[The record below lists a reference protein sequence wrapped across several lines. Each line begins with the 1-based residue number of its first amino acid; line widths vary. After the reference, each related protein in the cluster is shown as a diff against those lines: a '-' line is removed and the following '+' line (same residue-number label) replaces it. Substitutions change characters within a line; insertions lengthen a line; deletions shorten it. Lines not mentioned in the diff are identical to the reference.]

1 MQSATKGFF
10 DLERNARIGPR
21 HPKLGAA
28 GFRVAQWLAA
38 RTMGRAGFHRL
49 GSPFAEA
56 RIAEARDRLTRGETL
71 YLAGLGAPGTHN
83 SGVALVEVT
92 QARGPRLILNNE
104 EERFSGNKH
113 TSEYPRESI
122 EAMVTTL
129 RGMGRDVGDIF
140 AWLTSW
146 DYPALAGTLAR
157 TVLEEAPQSLK
168 LLRTTEA
175 AGFDGRRLDQM
186 TRTPKILGK
195 QLGLAGRVPLIVM
208 PHHDNHAWFSFAA
221 SPFADDGEPVAIAV
235 LDGTGDLG
243 SVSLYVVENGTMR
256 RLYCNDSMFDSLGAF
271 YSVISSTQGGWTWLS
286 SEGRY
291 MGAAAWGDMNRASN
305 PYYQQLKQVLHF
317 GERGEIRLNRAM
329 ANWYCDPFDHPYKHA
344 LIDILGEPLKPEQL
358 WNPDAVLRVEDIQH
372 RPDTQDRLDK
382 AAATQLVFEDA
393 MVHVVDHLLRVTGAS
408 RLVLTGGV
416 ALNAVGNMRL
426 LEHFDAAW
434 FARAFS
440 SEVDPGS
447 RQENASKQEA
457 RAPFRSN
464 RNGQGSRAQH
474 NDARLHL
481 WVPPVPGDPGV
492 TIGAAWLFAHLA
504 GSPRGAPLTHAF
516 YCGLPSPRAEIE
528 TALAADDIASRPIGN
543 IATEAG
549 RDAIADLMAF
559 MVARG
564 GVIALFQGAAETGPR
579 ALGHRS
585 IFANP
590 CDPNVRERLNERVKY
605 REAIRPLAPMAT
617 FEAAREYFELLEGA
631 SDADYN
637 AYNYMVL
644 TARGKP
650 HARDKIPAVIHAD
663 GTGRIQIVRAADDP
677 LTYAYLKALGRRIG
691 VEMSVNT
698 SFNVAG
704 PIAQSPS
711 QAIDTLRRSK
721 GLDVVLLV
729 ASDGCVYAAWH
740 GGERDSGRFT
750 TWFAE
755 WSAPQ
760 TSRG

>member
-1 MQSATKGFF
+1 MF
-10 DLERNARIGPR
+10 
-21 HPKLGAA
+21 GAA
-28 GFRVAQWLAA
+28 GFHQ
-38 RTMGRAGFHRL
+38 L
-49 GSPFAEA
+49 GSQFADA
-56 RIAEARDRLTRGETL
+56 RIARVREKLGRGETV
-71 YLAGLGAPGTHN
+71 YLAGLGPPGTHN

-92 QARGPRLILNNE
+92 QAGGPRLIVNNE

-113 TSEYPRESI
+113 TTEYPRQSI
-122 EAMVTTL
+122 DAVVATL
-129 RGMGRDVGDIF
+129 RGRGSDVGDID

-146 DYPALAGTLAR
+146 DYPTLAGTLAR
-157 TVLEEAPQSLK
+157 SVLEELPQSAK

-186 TRTPKILGK
+186 TRTPKILAK
-195 QLGLAGRVPLIVM
+195 QLGLAERVPLICM

-221 SPFADDGEPVAIAV
+221 SPFADDHEPVAIAV

-243 SVSLYVVENGTMR
+243 SVSLYVAENGAMR

-291 MGAAAWGDMNRASN
+291 MGAAAWGDMSRASN
-305 PYYQQLKQVLHF
+305 PYYARLREVLHF
-317 GERGEIRLNRAM
+317 GEGGEIRLNRAL
-329 ANWYCDPFDHPYKHA
+329 ANWYCDPFDRPYKSA
-344 LIDILGEPLKPEQL
+344 LADVLGESLKPDQL
-358 WNPDAVLRVEDIQH
+358 WNPDAVLRVEDIHH

-393 MVHVVDHLLRVTGAS
+393 MIHVVDHLLRVTGAN

-426 LEHFDAAW
+426 LEHFGEAW
-434 FARAFS
+434 FA
-440 SEVDPGS
+440 
-447 RQENASKQEA
+447 NA
-457 RAPFRSN
+457 
-464 RNGQGSRAQH
+464 QGRK
-474 NDARLHL
+474 ARLHL
-481 WVPPVPGDPGV
+481 WVPPTPGDPGV

-504 GSPRGAPLTHAF
+504 GAPRGAPISHAF
-516 YCGLPSPRAEIE
+516 YCGLPPSPEDIA
-528 TALAADDIASRPIGN
+528 TALEANDIVSKEIGD
-543 IATEAG
+543 ISTPDG

-559 MVARG
+559 MVARNG
-564 GVIALFQGAAETGPR
+564 IIALYQGAAETGPR

-590 CDPNVRERLNERVKY
+590 CDAGARERLNERVKY

-617 FEAAREYFELLEGA
+617 LQAAQEYFELHEGA

-644 TARGKP
+644 TAPSKP
-650 HARDKIPAVIHAD
+650 HARARIPAVIHAD
-663 GTGRIQIVRAADDP
+663 GTGRIQIVRADDDP

-704 PIAQSPS
+704 PIAQTPQ
-711 QAIDTLRRSK
+711 QAIDTLRRSR
-721 GLDVVLLV
+721 GTRCRAAGRERRCGPCCMAWWRARQRPLYGVVF
-729 ASDGCVYAAWH
+729 GM
-740 GGERDSGRFT
+740 ERPGTSLSTRPSIKSSALPIT
-750 TWFAE
+750 
-755 WSAPQ
+755 SAPAI
-760 TSRG
+760 SRSETLSPSTR